1 MFVPPS
7 SETSK
12 EILRTIAIEKE
23 TAEDVEIYNWKLIK
37 GIFHLIQ
44 TKKISKLE
52 FKQEARNFRLIT
64 RTNEV
69 RWEEEDISF
78 TLVYPEYWPVPET
91 FISPRI
97 ISFPILGVSS
107 FDKAGDREM

>member
-64 RTNEV
+64 RTNEGHWNIF
-69 RWEEEDISF
+69 RAQTSELRMTES
-78 TLVYPEYWPVPET
+78 PEKET
-91 FISPRI
+91 KN
-97 ISFPILGVSS
+97 L
-107 FDKAGDREM
+107 